1 MILKINGNTYD
12 GINWSINNNEGT
24 ITFPVNNN
32 SFNNIVS
39 EFINSPEIEIY
50 DNNMQ
55 LISKWFTREII
66 GINRINTDYVIII
79 SGNNIP
85 QDMNENLQE
94 RLTDTENALVELAGM
109 LSQVELVNQSQISF
123 VQQYREQTQA
133 SMNQSSEQMATVNT
147 RFNETLS
154 LIQNVEHMIEPI
166 QAKQTQLENSINS
179 MPQNVNAR
187 LTKLE
192 NDYNTMADRIATIG
206 NHYDAIL
213 EAISALEEITQ
224 AINALEYHYNSLN
237 NRIAQLENN

>member
-1 MILKINGNTYD
+1 MILKVNGNTYENV
-12 GINWSINNNEGT
+12 GWTINNNEGT
-24 ITFPVNNN
+24 ITFPIGSIN
-32 SFNNIVS
+32 FNNVVS
-39 EFINSPEIEIY
+39 EFINSTEIEIY

-55 LISKWFTREII
+55 LISKWYTKEII
-66 GINRINTDYVIII
+66 GINKINTDYVIII
-79 SGNNIP
+79 SGNNLP
-85 QDMNENLQE
+85 QDTSEDLTE